1 MRAAGREGAA
11 GKALADRR
19 RRSRYRRQRS
29 VHRAVYAG
37 RAGEQAAR
45 IGMGGRGEQ
54 VGGGAMFDDAAAVH
68 DGYLVADAGH
78 HAQIVGNQ
86 DDGGLGML
94 LQLGE
99 LLDDRGLDR
108 HVERSE
114 EHTSELQSLMSISYA
129 VFCLKKKKIKNTR
142 EQ

>member
-54 VGGGAMFDDAAAVH
+54 VGGGAMFDDATAVH

-78 HAQIVGNQ
+78 PAQIDRKSVVYGKCVSVRV
-86 DDGGLGML
+86 DLGG
-94 LQLGE
+94 
-99 LLDDRGLDR
+99 RR
-108 HVERSE
+108 
-114 EHTSELQSLMSISYA
+114 II
-129 VFCLKKKKIKNTR
+129 KK
-142 EQ
+142 